1 MQKVNRK
8 TEAKLVIATMFV
20 VVCWAYSPIGIHL
33 GLASYSPGQ
42 LALLRFIIASIFMGI
57 VAIYQGVQVP
67 KVKDIP
73 LLFVLGFFAVA
84 LHHIALNFGQR
95 GVSAGAASVLAQSTP
110 IFTVIISR
118 CVLKERI
125 NLWRWCCVFCG
136 MIGALIVV
144 IGDKGIGNIS
154 LNGLLILVAA
164 CSWSVYFILQK
175 RYSQSYSTLT
185 MVCYTVW
192 TGTVVLLVFSPGL
205 LDSMQASNFQ
215 VNFAV
220 VILGIFPSA
229 LAYVAWAYV
238 LSHTEVSKIS
248 IVLYLIPPTA
258 MVMASFILGELPS
271 ILVVLGGGI
280 VILSVLA
287 MSLEKVCR
295 HNVFVKSGHGKTR

>member
-1 MQKVNRK
+1 MKKVK
-8 TEAKLVIATMFV
+8 GKVAIAAIFV
-20 VVCWAYSPIGIHL
+20 VLCWAYSPIGIHL

-42 LALLRFIIASIFMGI
+42 LALLRFIIASLFMGI
-57 VAIYQGVQVP
+57 VAMYQGVQVP
-67 KVKDIP
+67 KVKDMP

-125 NLWRWCCVFCG
+125 SVWRWCCVLGG
-136 MIGALIVV
+136 MIGALMVV
-144 IGDKGIGNIS
+144 IGDKGLGNIS
-154 LNGLLILVAA
+154 PNGLLILVAA

-175 RYSQSYSTLT
+175 RHSQRYSTLT

-192 TGTVVLLVFSPGL
+192 TGTAVLLVFSPGL
-205 LDSMQASNFQ
+205 LASMLASSFQ

-220 VILGIFPSA
+220 LMLGVFPSA

-238 LSHTEVSKIS
+238 LSHSEVSKVS
-248 IVLYLIPPTA
+248 IVLYLIPPTT
-258 MVMASFILGELPS
+258 MLMAAFILGELPS
-271 ILVVLGGGI
+271 ALVLLGGAI
-280 VILSVLA
+280 VIFSVLA
-287 MSLEKVCR
+287 MSLEKR
-295 HNVFVKSGHGKTR
+295 

>member
-1 MQKVNRK
+1 MKKVK
-8 TEAKLVIATMFV
+8 GKVAIAAMFV
-20 VVCWAYSPIGIHL
+20 VLCWAYSPIGIHL

-57 VAIYQGVQVP
+57 VAMYQGVQVP
-67 KVKDIP
+67 KVKDMP

-125 NLWRWCCVFCG
+125 SVWRWCCVLGG
-136 MIGALIVV
+136 MIGALMVV
-144 IGDKGIGNIS
+144 IGDKGLGNIS
-154 LNGLLILVAA
+154 LNGLLILLAA

-175 RYSQSYSTLT
+175 RHSQCYSTLT

-192 TGTVVLLVFSPGL
+192 TGTAVLLVFSPGL
-205 LDSMQASNFQ
+205 WASMQASSIQ

-220 VILGIFPSA
+220 LMLGVFPSA

-238 LSHTEVSKIS
+238 LSHSEVSKVS

-258 MVMASFILGELPS
+258 MLMAAFMLGELPS
-271 ILVVLGGGI
+271 ALVLLGGAI
-280 VILSVLA
+280 VILSVLT
-287 MSLEKVCR
+287 MSLEKR
-295 HNVFVKSGHGKTR
+295 

>member
-1 MQKVNRK
+1 MKKVK
-8 TEAKLVIATMFV
+8 GKVAIAAMFV
-20 VVCWAYSPIGIHL
+20 VLCWAYSPIGIHI

-57 VAIYQGVQVP
+57 VAMYQGVQVP
-67 KVKDIP
+67 KFKDIP

-125 NLWRWCCVFCG
+125 NAWRWCCVFGG
-136 MIGALIVV
+136 MVGALMVV
-144 IGDKGIGNIS
+144 IGDKGLGNIS

-175 RYSQSYSTLT
+175 RYSQRYSTLT

-192 TGTVVLLVFSPGL
+192 TGTAVLLVFSPGL
-205 LDSMQASNFQ
+205 LTSMQASSIQ

-220 VILGIFPSA
+220 LMLGVFPSA

-238 LSHTEVSKIS
+238 LSHSEVSKVS

-258 MVMASFILGELPS
+258 MLMAAFMLGELPS
-271 ILVVLGGGI
+271 ALVLLGGAI

-287 MSLEKVCR
+287 MSLAKR
-295 HNVFVKSGHGKTR
+295 

>member
-1 MQKVNRK
+1 V
-8 TEAKLVIATMFV
+8 KLICAALFV
-20 VVCWAYSPIGIHL
+20 VFCWAYSPIGIHI

-42 LALLRFIIASIFMGI
+42 LALLRFLIASVFMVM
-57 VAIYQGVQVP
+57 VAIYYGVQLP
-67 KVKDIP
+67 KRQDLP

-118 CVLKERI
+118 WVLKESI
-125 NLWRWCCVFCG
+125 SLWRWCCVLGG

-144 IGDKGIGNIS
+144 IGDRGIGNIS

-205 LDSMQASNFQ
+205 LASMSASDVQ
-215 VNFAV
+215 VNLAV

-271 ILVVLGGGI
+271 ILVALGGGI

-287 MSLEKVCR
+287 MSLEKVFR
-295 HNVFVKSGHGKTR
+295 HRVHYGETP